1 MLRRA
6 AAAALPLAVALALA
20 AAVPAASARP
30 SIGPVVGPPWVS
42 IEYPA
47 NPFDRDSRG
56 AYLMVH
62 AFHHGRPMGLPVSGT
77 AEGIVRG
84 ERRSVRLAFGATSR
98 PGVYALRKQWG
109 DEGTWTLVVR
119 VARGSGDGATALVEL
134 APGGEVARVQ
144 VPTRRHAEGD
154 FPRAVTAQE
163 IELAL
168 RARAAGAVS
177 TR

>member
-109 DEGTWTLVVR
+109 DEGTWTLVVHVTQQNR
-119 VARGSGDGATALVEL
+119 DVAGALVEI
-134 APGGEVARVQ
+134 APSGEVARVR
-144 VPTRRHAEGD
+144 VPTQRTAEGD
-154 FPRAVTAQE
+154 FPRAVSAAE
-163 IELAL
+163 VEASL
-168 RARAAGAVS
+168 RARSRG
-177 TR
+177 